1 MNVYDAGDYN
11 NGSYWGY
18 LRYMIQPLGDA
29 ENQYDNFDWAEGG
42 YDSNPQVGKY
52 PDGPVLQDIN
62 GKFYKS
68 KWYRA
73 VVPLSKF
80 NCYAGKD
87 FSAIKSVGLN
97 QFRIQS
103 INQSTTSGKLD
114 VKFDNIRVI
123 YIPKK

>member
-1 MNVYDAGDYN
+1 MTTFEWPD
-11 NGSYWGY
+11 
-18 LRYMIQPLGDA
+18 
-29 ENQYDNFDWAEGG
+29 GG

-62 GKFYKS
+62 GKFYKN

-80 NCYAGKD
+80 ACYEGKTI
-87 FSAIKSVGLN
+87 SEIKTIGLN